1 MWRGVKSFEHAD
13 LCRVFGIDECRFY
26 FDLPSTVRGVGSASG
41 SHSGA
46 ARTIEGYV
54 MMAGRNEPVAALY
67 VLRDYDRLRD
77 MNPMDRREHEAFGWR
92 R

>member
-1 MWRGVKSFEHAD
+1 
-13 LCRVFGIDECRFY
+13 
-26 FDLPSTVRGVGSASG
+26 
-41 SHSGA
+41 
-46 ARTIEGYV
+46 